1 MKTFFYGL
9 SVALLCFSATAQA
22 TGPRVTS
29 SLFEPPVNEIFA
41 LDFPLVLS
49 SDVANGGAGTAII
62 KAAFKAENVENTI
75 TPLPL
80 QTMLSYYL
88 NEENA
93 LAIIGH
99 DLNLTAAE
107 AKNVVL
113 VPILIL
119 KESYF
124 YYRPKHATLSW
135 KGDLSTFKGLTLG
148 VQKKDSSKTTAY
160 QKAGIQVE
168 QGRLETRI
176 SDLIA
181 GKIDVVRETDLTM
194 SAALDKQFTVQK
206 NDVVRLE
213 PSAGEA
219 VIAVAFNKKN
229 PKSAE
234 LAKHF
239 QQGLGKIIASGEYD
253 AILKKQFGE
262 TSASY
267 VLPLKK

>member
-1 MKTFFYGL
+1 MKTLFYGL
-9 SVALLCFSATAQA
+9 SVVLLCFSATTQA

-49 SDVANGGAGTAII
+49 SEETNGGVGTAII

-93 LAIIGH
+93 LAIVGH

-107 AKNVVL
+107 TKNIVL
-113 VPILIL
+113 IPILNL

-124 YYRPKHATLSW
+124 YYRPKHETLIW
-135 KGDLSTFKGLTLG
+135 KGDLSAFKGLTLG
-148 VQKKDSSKTTAY
+148 VHKKDLSDNAAY
-160 QKAGIQVE
+160 QKANIQIQ
-168 QGRLETRI
+168 QGRLESRI
-176 SDLIA
+176 NDLIA
-181 GKIDVVRETDLTM
+181 GKIDLIRETDLAM
-194 SAALDKQFTVQK
+194 DVVLDKQFSKQK
-206 NDVVRLE
+206 NNFVRLE
-213 PSAGEA
+213 PSAGTA
-219 VIAVAFNKKN
+219 VISVAFNKKN
-229 PKSAE
+229 SKGAE
-234 LAKHF
+234 LAKQF
-239 QQGLGKIIASGEYD
+239 QKGLTKIIDSGEYN
-253 AILKKQFGE
+253 AILKKQLGE
-262 TSASY
+262 TGAND